1 MTWRAV
7 ILGLLGAATLC
18 GLSYLNDQILQQT
31 YLVGN
36 NMPVAVYGVLILV
49 VILVNPLLRRHALT
63 GRELALIL
71 TLTLAASCI
80 PGSGLLR
87 TFTNSL
93 MLPHHY
99 LRTEPAWREQQVL
112 ETVPSVMLADPSAD
126 EDRTVNGFLLG
137 LGSPQ
142 EHIGLR
148 DIPWSAWTRTF
159 AFWIPILLSLWGA
172 LIALSLV
179 AHRQWA
185 DHEHLPYP
193 VADFAAAMLPEE
205 GGTSAPVFR
214 SRWFWVG
221 AVIVLL
227 IYLNNFVQRWFPD
240 YLIPVRVQVD
250 LSGLSRLVPA
260 FGLGGGTRLLAPTLY
275 FTVIGLSYVLA
286 SDVAFSCG
294 VGPFLWALVVGV
306 FATYGVTLTGA
317 VEGTGYTSL
326 RVQAFLN
333 FGANLGL
340 FLTLVYLGRRYYLSV
355 LRRAVGLRSG
365 DEAPA
370 SAVWGMRGFLVL
382 SGAFIALL
390 VSAGLD
396 WPLAALY
403 TVTIVIFFLMIS
415 RIMAET
421 GMFYVQPYW
430 FPCGVIWG
438 LFGTP
443 ALGLQQLMIL
453 LTLSMIL
460 VVDPRES
467 IMPFM
472 STSLRLLDLRRA
484 PLGRAGAWCA
494 VAVVLGLLI
503 ALPLTLYFQY
513 DRGTSQWDTW
523 ATQAV
528 PKMQFQNLTLAK
540 QKLDIQGLLGSAGQ
554 TSGWRRFTEMAP
566 SRPCLAGLGAGLALV
581 LLFSAARIRF
591 TRWPL
596 HPILFL
602 TWATE
607 PQWRLCGSFL
617 VGWLIKVCVTKYG
630 GARTYQ
636 KLKPLMFGLIA
647 GEIMGSLVPSAIG
660 AVYFCITGKIPPRF
674 IVLPG

>member
-7 ILGLLGAATLC
+7 ILGLLGAAAIC

-36 NMPVAVYGVLILV
+36 NMPVAVYGALILV
-49 VILVNPLLRRHALT
+49 VVLLNPLLKRHALT

-87 TFTNSL
+87 TFSNSL

-99 LRTEPAWREQQVL
+99 VRTEPAWREQEVL
-112 ETVPSVMLADPSAD
+112 KTVPGVMLADPSAD
-126 EDRTVNGFLLG
+126 EDRAVNGFLLG

-142 EHIGLR
+142 QHIGLR
-148 DIPWSAWTRTF
+148 DIPWSAWTRTL
-159 AFWIPILLSLWGA
+159 AFWVPIVLCLWGA

-179 AHRQWA
+179 THRQWA

-193 VADFAAAMLPEE
+193 VADFAAAMMPEE
-205 GGTSAPVFR
+205 GSATASVFR
-214 SRWFWVG
+214 SRLFWAG

-227 IYLNNFVQRWFPD
+227 IYLNNFLQRWFPD
-240 YLIPVRVQVD
+240 YLIPVMVQID
-250 LSGLSRLVPA
+250 LSGLSKLVPI
-260 FGLGGGTRLLAPTLY
+260 FGVGGGTRLLAPTLY

-294 VGPFLWALVVGV
+294 IGPFLWALVVGA

-317 VEGTGYTSL
+317 VEGIGYTSL

-340 FLTLVYLGRRYYLSV
+340 FLTIVYLGRRYYLTV
-355 LRRAVGLRSG
+355 LRRAVGLPSR
-365 DEAPA
+365 DAAPA
-370 SAVWGMRGFLVL
+370 NAIWGMRCFLVL
-382 SGAFIALL
+382 AGAFVGLL

-396 WPLAALY
+396 WPLAILY
-403 TVTIVIFFLMIS
+403 MATIVIFFLMIS
-415 RIMAET
+415 RVMAET

-438 LFGTP
+438 VFGAS

-472 STSLRLLDLRRA
+472 STSLRLLDLHRA
-484 PLGRAGAWCA
+484 PVGRAGAWCGA
-494 VAVVLGLLI
+494 AVVLGLLI

-528 PKMQFQNLTLAK
+528 PKMQFQNITLAK
-540 QKLDIQGLLGSAGQ
+540 QRLDDQGLLESAGDVR
-554 TSGWRRFTEMAP
+554 GLRRFTQMVP
-566 SRPCLAGLGAGLALV
+566 SAPCLAGLAAGLVLV
-581 LLFSAARIRF
+581 LLFSAARMHF

-617 VGWLIKVCVTKYG
+617 VGWLVKVCVTKYG

-647 GEIMGSLVPSAIG
+647 GEIMGSLIPSAIG
-660 AVYFCITGKIPPRF
+660 AVYFGVTGKIPPRF